1 MVRHAN
7 NPAKKLVTT
16 HHQKQ
21 KKKQKNK
28 LNFVAI
34 LDLVPLN
41 TKHNS
46 INCCTSLKNS
56 SEQIKHVNLINKL
69 KENLL
74 TKIPVNQLNP

>member
-16 HHQKQ
+16 RHQ
-21 KKKQKNK
+21 KKQKNK

-46 INCCTSLKNS
+46 INCCTSPKNS
-56 SEQIKHVNLINKL
+56 SEQIEHVNPINKL
-69 KENLL
+69 KQNLL
-74 TKIPVNQLNP
+74 TEIPVKKLNV